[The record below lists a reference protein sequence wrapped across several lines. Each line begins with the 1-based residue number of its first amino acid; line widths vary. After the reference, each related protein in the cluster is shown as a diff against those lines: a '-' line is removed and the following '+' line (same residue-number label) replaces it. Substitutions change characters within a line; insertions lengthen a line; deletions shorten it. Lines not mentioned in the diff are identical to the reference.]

1 MTRQVA
7 SVPIIAVGNMPPILL
22 ALTDGPDIPLEK
34 PIILVGRHQ
43 ECDVQ
48 IPSRKVSRRHCCI
61 AQVHDYVV
69 VRDLFSTNG
78 VRINGARVKEGSLQG
93 GDELTIGN
101 YRYTIQ
107 TDEYAQEQKA
117 KRPAAA
123 AQGRAPKLAPPE
135 QLESCD
141 VPMPLAEGKD
151 VGPVPQSLPLVLP
164 VNATIKPAGDF
175 PNMGM
180 APLSGEFRAGPPK

>member
-1 MTRQVA
+1 MRRSGALPTFSRLVCM
-7 SVPIIAVGNMPPILL
+7 SPLL
-22 ALTDGPDIPLEK
+22 VALTDGPNISLDK
-34 PIILVGRHQ
+34 PILLVGRHQ

-69 VRDLFSTNG
+69 VRDLFSTNC
-78 VRINGARVKEGSLQG
+78 VRINGTRVNEGCLQG
-93 GDELTIGN
+93 GDEWTIGN

-123 AQGRAPKLAPPE
+123 AQGRAPKLAPAQ

-141 VPMPLAEGKD
+141 VPMPLA
-151 VGPVPQSLPLVLP
+151 
-164 VNATIKPAGDF
+164 
-175 PNMGM
+175 
-180 APLSGEFRAGPPK
+180 

>member
-78 VRINGARVKEGSLQG
+78 VRINGTRVKEGCLQS

-101 YRYTIQ
+101 YRYKIQ
-107 TDEYAQEQKA
+107 TDEYAEGQKA
-117 KRPAAA
+117 KRRPASPNV
-123 AQGRAPKLAPPE
+123 APGQ

-141 VPMPLAEGKD
+141 VPMPLADDKD

-164 VNATIKPAGDF
+164 VNAAIKPAGGL

-180 APLSGEFRAGPPK
+180 ASLSGEFRAGPPK